1 MDSFTVVGHRGAA
14 GLAPE
19 NTLASF
25 RKAYALGVR
34 LVETDVQLTADGVP
48 ILFHDDR
55 LDRLTSARG
64 PVRERAWSELRDLP
78 VMPGSFHGEYAEA
91 RIPTLEQLLREMPGD
106 TVFVVELKPEPVRG
120 EELVRRTLA
129 TIRESGVEGRCRII
143 SFDHDLLR
151 QCRFLEA
158 PPVIGGTGG
167 RLALGVLVN
176 PRDSERLLPVARE
189 VGAEAVHA
197 HHSIVDERLTHAA
210 RDGGFRINA
219 WTVNSEDEAAR
230 FARMGVD
237 EITTDYPDRV
247 RPPG

>member
-1 MDSFTVVGHRGAA
+1 MDTFTVVGHRGAA

-25 RKAYALGVR
+25 RKAYEYGVR

-55 LDRLTSARG
+55 LDRLTPERG
-64 PVRERAWSELRDLP
+64 PVRERTWDRLRELPIL
-78 VMPGSFHGEYAEA
+78 PGSFGGAYPEA
-91 RIPTLEQLLREMPGD
+91 RIPTLDDLLRGMPDD
-106 TVFVVELKPEPVRG
+106 TFFVVELKPEALRG
-120 EELVRRTLA
+120 EELVRRSLEA
-129 TIRESGVEGRCRII
+129 IRAAGVEARCCVI

-151 QCRFLEA
+151 LVRAADPEM
-158 PPVIGGTGG
+158 
-167 RLALGVLVN
+167 ALGVLVS
-176 PRDSERLLPVARE
+176 PRDTHLLLPVARE
-189 VGAEAVHA
+189 VRAEAVHA
-197 HHSIVDERLTHAA
+197 QHTTVDEALVQAA

-219 WTVNSEDEAAR
+219 WTVNSGDEAPR

-247 RPPG
+247 RPH